1 MLKESTVEA
10 VARAASQAVD
20 TPLCVAD
27 AGLNVRMLLNDDGA
41 FGKNAASLAA
51 CAGGEAG
58 AAQRAAELSLRIVPV
73 ERGGRTLCYV
83 ITPEGRG
90 EAAADYM
97 KVLIAAECGLDAE
110 EDAAAPERR
119 RTMLVS
125 QLAGSGRIDSEAESY
140 LSALGYQRD
149 VPRCAVL
156 FAASGGFRAAP
167 CSSPHPA
174 AGRRPMGLSPR

>member
-27 AGLNVRMLLNDDGA
+27 AGLNVRLLLNDDGA
-41 FGKNAASLAA
+41 FGNNAASLAA
-51 CAGGEAG
+51 CGGEAG
-58 AAQRAAELSLRIVPV
+58 AVARAAELSLRIVPV

-97 KVLIAAECGLDAE
+97 KVLIAAECGLDVE

-156 FAASGGFRAAP
+156 FAASGGGTEGEGPFAAIERTAAP
-167 CSSPHPA
+167 TR
-174 AGRRPMGLSPR
+174 GR

>member
-27 AGLNVRMLLNDDGA
+27 AGLNVRLLLNDDGA

-51 CAGGEAG
+51 CGGEAG
-58 AAQRAAELSLRIVPV
+58 AAQRAAELSLRIEPV

-156 FAASGGFRAAP
+156 FAASGG
-167 CSSPHPA
+167 
-174 AGRRPMGLSPR
+174 RRRRRGLSPR